1 MMELSDKE
9 KKAIMH
15 AIKCMMA
22 ADGVIDS
29 NEMELLNK
37 ICLMMHVEQNEFD
50 QVLTMSHEDAM
61 STLKDMSQDK
71 RNMVALLLQDMA
83 KADGLVDKTERM
95 YFIKVNKELNFTNL
109 KNI

>member
-1 MMELSDKE
+1 MELSDKE

-15 AIKCMMA
+15 GIKCMMA

-37 ICLMMHVEQNEFD
+37 ICLMMHAPQTEFD
-50 QVLTMSHEDAM
+50 QVLMSHEDAM
-61 STLKDMSQDK
+61 SILKDMSQDK

-83 KADGLVDKTERM
+83 KSDGLVDKTERM

>member
-1 MMELSDKE
+1 MELSDKE

-15 AIKCMMA
+15 AIKYMMA

-37 ICLMMHVEQNEFD
+37 ICLLMHVQQNEFD

-61 STLKDMSQDK
+61 SILKDMSQDK

-83 KADGLVDKTERM
+83 KSDGLVDKTERM